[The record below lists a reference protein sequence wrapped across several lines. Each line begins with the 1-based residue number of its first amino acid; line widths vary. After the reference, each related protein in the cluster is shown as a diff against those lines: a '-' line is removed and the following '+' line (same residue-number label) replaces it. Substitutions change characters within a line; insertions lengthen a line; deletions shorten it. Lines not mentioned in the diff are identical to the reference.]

1 MPLGM
6 LGKYERLDV
15 LGHGASGIVYLAKDT
30 LLGKLVALKEVSA
43 QGEERERFVEEARVL
58 DRLHHPNIVQVNG
71 VDVIEGKVVIDM
83 EYIRGRN
90 LQDILREHPQLP
102 VADAL
107 DIAAQI
113 CEGLAYAHANRTVHR
128 DVKPANI
135 LISHDGRVKL
145 VDFGLAQ
152 VLGTN
157 SFAGGAG
164 TYAYM
169 APEDFEEHEQSN
181 RQSDIWAA
189 GIILYEMLAGRRPF
203 GVARAK
209 DPFAWKRAIET
220 EPLDPV
226 SGVRSDTD
234 PETDDIIG
242 RALARSRAQRYEDA
256 AVMAA
261 DLRRIIKADPAHS
274 VADLVGVAAPTYTN
288 LPSYTTLVDEDAP
301 TIAAS
306 PATLELA
313 GVLMLPGAPP
323 MEDIDG
329 FLMHAPDHWL
339 SAKTALLSGALV
351 QWLRTIGET
360 PLADVAEKLVRE
372 RPMGGDE
379 DHLLRDFLY
388 RAGLDTMDEAHH
400 AFEAGVR
407 CADDG
412 RHAAAV
418 PFLRR
423 AAKLDPMRAVYHQRL
438 GRALR
443 DSGDRDAAVAALE
456 EGLVYHPTDKTLTRD
471 HTELTGAKVALS
483 SQTVDF
489 GTVRKGETRSSR
501 ITLRNSGVGTVQGRV
516 ASAPGWVRVEPAS
529 FTTRQKQPLTLTAD
543 AGGVWQAPAQFD
555 EIVVLETTAGR
566 EEIGVR
572 LQVLPP
578 RRGFWQIFYWY
589 FPALL
594 AALLPGT
601 AGVFRQISNSS
612 TNLWQ
617 PAAAETG
624 LLCGSLFVLSVAADT
639 VLAWRVIPVLLL
651 LLNVAGAAGILS
663 DINSGSGQLAQS
675 ALVRT
680 APIALL
686 LLVLQ
691 SAALAFDPR
700 RLGRWQVWVFVLIAA
715 GILGAYTITQI

>member
-1 MPLGM
+1 M

-43 QGEERERFVEEARVL
+43 QGDERERFLEEARVL

-71 VDVIEGKVVIDM
+71 VDVIDGKVVIDM

-90 LQDILREHPQLP
+90 LQDILREHTQLP
-102 VADAL
+102 VAGAL

-128 DVKPANI
+128 DIKPANI
-135 LISHDGRVKL
+135 IISHEGRVKL

-169 APEDFEEHEQSN
+169 APEDFDEQEQSN

-203 GVARAK
+203 GVSRAK

-220 EPLDPV
+220 EPIDPV
-226 SGVRSDTD
+226 SAVRSDTD

-242 RALARSRAQRYEDA
+242 RALARARSQRYEDA
-256 AVMAA
+256 AVMAS
-261 DLRRIIKADPAHS
+261 DLRRIIPADPSHTVS
-274 VADLVGVAAPTYTN
+274 DLAGVASPSHAAA
-288 LPSYTTLVDEDAP
+288 PSYTAAVEDAATIAEMP
-301 TIAAS
+301 TIARY
-306 PATLELA
+306 A
-313 GVLMLPGAPP
+313 GVLMLPGSPP
-323 MEDIDG
+323 MEDIDA
-329 FLMHAPDHWL
+329 FLAHAPDYW
-339 SAKTALLSGALV
+339 AAARGALLSGALV
-351 QWLRTIGET
+351 QWLRSIGEL
-360 PLADVAEKLVRE
+360 PLAGVAERLIRE
-372 RPMGGDE
+372 RPPGGDD

-388 RAGLDTMDEAHH
+388 RAGLDTMDEARH
-400 AFEAGVR
+400 AYEAGVR

-423 AAKLDPMRAVYHQRL
+423 AAKLDPMRAVHHQRL
-438 GRALR
+438 ARALR
-443 DSGDRDAAVAALE
+443 DCGDRDGAVAALE
-456 EGLVYHPTDKTLTRD
+456 EGIVYHPADRSLGKD
-471 HTELTGAKVALS
+471 YSELTGAKVALS
-483 SQTVDF
+483 SRSVDF
-489 GTVRKGETRSSR
+489 GTVRKGETRSAR
-501 ITLRNSGVGTVQGRV
+501 ITLRNSGVGAVQGRV
-516 ASAPGWVRVEPAS
+516 VSAPGWVRVEPAS

-555 EIVVLETTAGR
+555 ETVVLETTAGR

-589 FPALL
+589 FPALG

-601 AGVFRQISNSS
+601 AGVFRQLANSG
-612 TNLWQ
+612 THLWQ
-617 PAAAETG
+617 PAAIETG

-639 VLAWRVIPVLLL
+639 VFAWRVIPVLLL

-663 DINSGSGQLAQS
+663 DVHNHAGRLAQS

-680 APIALL
+680 APAALL
-686 LLVLQ
+686 LLILQ

-700 RLGRWQVWVFVLIAA
+700 RLGRWQLWAFILIAA
-715 GILGAYTITQI
+715 GILGAYTIARI

>member
-1 MPLGM
+1 MQRRLGAM
-6 LGKYERLDV
+6 Q
-15 LGHGASGIVYLAKDT
+15 T
-30 LLGKLVALKEVSA
+30 L
-43 QGEERERFVEEARVL
+43 
-58 DRLHHPNIVQVNG
+58 
-71 VDVIEGKVVIDM
+71 
-83 EYIRGRN
+83 
-90 LQDILREHPQLP
+90 
-102 VADAL
+102 
-107 DIAAQI
+107 
-113 CEGLAYAHANRTVHR
+113 
-128 DVKPANI
+128 
-135 LISHDGRVKL
+135 
-145 VDFGLAQ
+145 
-152 VLGTN
+152 
-157 SFAGGAG
+157 SF
-164 TYAYM
+164 
-169 APEDFEEHEQSN
+169 
-181 RQSDIWAA
+181 
-189 GIILYEMLAGRRPF
+189 
-203 GVARAK
+203 
-209 DPFAWKRAIET
+209 
-220 EPLDPV
+220 
-226 SGVRSDTD
+226 
-234 PETDDIIG
+234 
-242 RALARSRAQRYEDA
+242 RY
-256 AVMAA
+256 
-261 DLRRIIKADPAHS
+261 
-274 VADLVGVAAPTYTN
+274 
-288 LPSYTTLVDEDAP
+288 
-301 TIAAS
+301 
-306 PATLELA
+306 
-313 GVLMLPGAPP
+313 
-323 MEDIDG
+323 
-329 FLMHAPDHWL
+329 
-339 SAKTALLSGALV
+339 
-351 QWLRTIGET
+351 
-360 PLADVAEKLVRE
+360 
-372 RPMGGDE
+372 
-379 DHLLRDFLY
+379 
-388 RAGLDTMDEAHH
+388 
-400 AFEAGVR
+400 
-407 CADDG
+407 
-412 RHAAAV
+412 AAAV

-471 HTELTGAKVALS
+471 HTEMTGAKVALS

-601 AGVFRQISNSS
+601 AGVFRQMSNSS

-715 GILGAYTITQI
+715 GILGAYTITQIWL